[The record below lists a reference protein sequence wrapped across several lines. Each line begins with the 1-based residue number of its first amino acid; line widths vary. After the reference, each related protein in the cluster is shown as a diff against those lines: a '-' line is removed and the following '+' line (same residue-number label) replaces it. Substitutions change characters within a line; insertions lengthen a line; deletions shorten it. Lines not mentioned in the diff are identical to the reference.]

1 MHVIHSFIFR
11 HIYLPYS
18 LCLALFYLIT
28 TVCKMVIAN
37 AICCLVVNINL
48 MDVVVVQQVFCLA
61 VHVERLL
68 AFDTAKVCCSWPL
81 VAWPPFAHEDPP
93 LIKGVLG
100 LVVKFG

>member
-1 MHVIHSFIFR
+1 MHVIHSLIFC
-11 HIYLPYS
+11 HICLPYS
-18 LCLALFYLIT
+18 LRFALFYLIT
-28 TVCKMVIAN
+28 TVCTKVIAS
-37 AICCLVVNINL
+37 AICCPVVNINL
-48 MDVVVVQQVFCLA
+48 MDVVVVLQVFCLA

-81 VAWPPFAHEDPP
+81 VAWPPFAHKDLP